1 MRKNYFITLISFLA
15 ICLMMAGCKSSGVNT
30 VPMVGILDMPL
41 QEDSIPANV
50 KNAMDNAIKFHSH
63 EIMSDTIANI
73 AVFAIDEID
82 QTPSE
87 GYGIMVTKG
96 TETTNFLNIRNTRQ
110 PQAKYDA
117 KTGDLWLTSS
127 AMEGTGV
134 HVEWLYQIRFQENG
148 KAYIK
153 TVVNPYNMQQELL
166 KRMGYTIDGESVTL
180 YDQDNVLK
188 TVTNTIRD
196 MGEFDQDKP
205 ICIGEQLYY
214 DVNGD
219 KPRVVFVPGLKF
231 ATSPMPYYDDMPD
244 LSAPFA
250 IDDNGNYT
258 IGEITVHDNSAE

>member
-1 MRKNYFITLISFLA
+1 
-15 ICLMMAGCKSSGVNT
+15 
-30 VPMVGILDMPL
+30 
-41 QEDSIPANV
+41 
-50 KNAMDNAIKFHSH
+50 
-63 EIMSDTIANI
+63 
-73 AVFAIDEID
+73 
-82 QTPSE
+82 
-87 GYGIMVTKG
+87 
-96 TETTNFLNIRNTRQ
+96 
-110 PQAKYDA
+110 
-117 KTGDLWLTSS
+117 
-127 AMEGTGV
+127 MEGTGV

-188 TVTNTIRD
+188 TVTNTISD